1 LKDAPAS
8 ALNCSRSFLS
18 EVSDGNCMGSQ
29 TVPELEVNMERR
41 LFSMIPIDRE
51 TTIMT
56 KDGNFRGVLE
66 NISMGGFFLRT
77 NKRIEVGENVAVD
90 IPFTSSVNIVTNVT
104 AIRIEN
110 DGIAFKFEKIDH
122 YNFWTLHSFI
132 NYTNA

>member
-1 LKDAPAS
+1 
-8 ALNCSRSFLS
+8 
-18 EVSDGNCMGSQ
+18 
-29 TVPELEVNMERR
+29 MERR
-41 LFSMIPIDRE
+41 LCSRIPTDQE

-56 KDGNFRGVLE
+56 KDGNFTGILE

-77 NKRIEVGENVAVD
+77 DNRVEVGENVEVD
-90 IPFTSSVNIVTNVT
+90 IPFNNNVNIVTNVT

-110 DGIAFKFEKIDH
+110 NGIAFKFENVDH

>member
-1 LKDAPAS
+1 MAPEFPVWGGAS
-8 ALNCSRSFLS
+8 LCPNWRCH
-18 EVSDGNCMGSQ
+18 
-29 TVPELEVNMERR
+29 MERR
-41 LFSMIPIDRE
+41 LLSRVPIDHE

-56 KDGNFRGVLE
+56 KEGNFTGVLE

-77 NKRIEVGENVAVD
+77 NKHLEVGENVEVD
-90 IPFTSSVNIVTNVT
+90 ISVTSSVNIVTNVT

-110 DGIAFKFEKIDH
+110 NGIAFKFENIDH